1 MENSM
6 ETIFR
11 ESAKAIGQIACQ
23 KLMNEIFKEEESV
36 KLKKTVATT
45 TKVAAGETDEGRWS
59 RWTKTYTDT
68 FKKYLTD
75 AKVKCDDKEFD
86 KLKKEFV
93 KYLNDLTEEDY
104 QKDTKTHPERMKDFA
119 NLKSPEK
126 KTEPVVKETKKKT
139 MWEEITTHEV
149 PKSLP
154 SNATAEITEVDDLDE
169 LRNNDFL
176 VTVEG
181 CPKGVFWN
189 GRDGGWVKGPDPV
202 KDSDMIEDVAFET
215 KLYDVAKDGCVYY
228 YDKERE
234 GHIWAGYLGV
244 GKFSKMKLPGK

>member
-23 KLMNEIFKEEESV
+23 KMMIEIFKEEDSV
-36 KLKKTVATT
+36 KIKKVT
-45 TKVAAGETDEGRWS
+45 TKVETDEGRWS

-68 FKKYLTD
+68 FKKCLTD
-75 AKVKCDDKEFD
+75 ANVKCEEKDFD

-104 QKDTKTHPERMKDFA
+104 KKDTKTHPERMKDFA
-119 NLKSPEK
+119 DLKTPEK
-126 KTEPVVKETKKKT
+126 KTEPVVVKETKKKT
-139 MWEEITTHEV
+139 MWEEMTTHEA
-149 PKSLP
+149 PKNPP
-154 SNATAEITEVDDLDE
+154 SNAVEITEVDDLDE
-169 LRNNDFL
+169 LRNNDFIM
-176 VTVEG
+176 TVEG

-202 KDSDMIEDVAFET
+202 NDDDMIADVSFEK

-228 YDKERE
+228 YDEKLDR
-234 GHIWAGYLGV
+234 HIWAGYLGV
-244 GKFSKMKLPGK
+244 GKFHNMKLPTK

>member
-36 KLKKTVATT
+36 KIKKVT
-45 TKVAAGETDEGRWS
+45 TKVETDEGRWS

-68 FKKYLTD
+68 FKKCLTD
-75 AKVKCDDKEFD
+75 ANVKCEEKDFD

-104 QKDTKTHPERMKDFA
+104 KKDTKTHPERMKDFA
-119 NLKSPEK
+119 DLKSPEK
-126 KTEPVVKETKKKT
+126 KTEPVVVKETKKKT
-139 MWEEITTHEV
+139 MWEEMTTHEA
-149 PKSLP
+149 PKNPP
-154 SNATAEITEVDDLDE
+154 SNAVEITEVDDLDE
-169 LRNNDFL
+169 LRNNELL
-176 VTVEG
+176 VTVDG

-202 KDSDMIEDVAFET
+202 KDSDMVEDVLFEK

-228 YDKERE
+228 YDEKRE

-244 GKFSKMKLPGK
+244 GKFHNMKLPTK